1 MRNNSAMNF
10 LRIVV
15 GLDRATGPAVRDLC
29 VDQEQQQD
37 EKEESPS
44 PAAPFTNEGNAAAQ
58 TTTRTAGTH
67 ARPGGRARHH
77 RIERIG

>member
-15 GLDRATGPAVRDLC
+15 GLDRVADPAVHDLC

-37 EKEESPS
+37 EKEESPR
-44 PAAPFTNEGNAAAQ
+44 PATPFNKEGHAAAQ
-58 TTTRTAGTH
+58 TTTRAAGTH